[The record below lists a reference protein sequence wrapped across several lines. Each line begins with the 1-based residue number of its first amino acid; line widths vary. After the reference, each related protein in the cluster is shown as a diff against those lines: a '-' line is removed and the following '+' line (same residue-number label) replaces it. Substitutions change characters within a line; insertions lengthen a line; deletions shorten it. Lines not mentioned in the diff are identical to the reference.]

1 MTAATELTL
10 TETVRAVQAPV
21 GKVRAAS
28 LGAALGGALGTIATW
43 VVASYHPFGPDAPGL
58 QVLTPIVITALSSG
72 LFAAAA
78 GWLKRP
84 DLDVR
89 ILCDEENR
97 PRTARR
103 GRRRTIDW

>member
-1 MTAATELTL
+1 MTAATEFTL
-10 TETVRAVQAPV
+10 TETVQPVLVPV

-43 VVASYHPFGPDAPGL
+43 VVASFHPFGPGSPGL
-58 QVLTPIVITALSSG
+58 QALTPIIITALSSG
-72 LFAAAA
+72 LLAAAA

-84 DLDVR
+84 DLNIR
-89 ILCDEENR
+89 IVCDEENR

-103 GRRRTIDW
+103 GPRRAVDW